1 MDVAN
6 DSNASKRLMDTIL
19 NWKLKNQEE
28 FGSFVTPP
36 GWPNLQDRIHVI
48 NMGWNDHYNL
58 ESASNSNELS
68 HQRDQGS

>member
-6 DSNASKRLMDTIL
+6 DSNASKCLMDTIL

-36 GWPNLQDRIHVI
+36 G
-48 NMGWNDHYNL
+48 
-58 ESASNSNELS
+58 
-68 HQRDQGS
+68 